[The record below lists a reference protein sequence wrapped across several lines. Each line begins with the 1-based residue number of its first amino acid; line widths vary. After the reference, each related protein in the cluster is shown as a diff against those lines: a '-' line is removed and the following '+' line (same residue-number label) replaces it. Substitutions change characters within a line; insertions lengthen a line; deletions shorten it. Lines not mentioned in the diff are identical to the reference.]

1 MLNALVIFITITE
14 DELQTCSTTLVLDIS
29 NTSSNI
35 IDSRNTEDAAATK
48 IQATYRGYATRKR
61 LKSKSDR
68 VFSATPSQAVPAVDN
83 APSQLVGDAI
93 EEEDI
98 SDDTQNESGDTRT
111 ESDDTQTESG
121 DTRTESGDTQTESDD
136 TRNES
141 GDTRTE
147 SGDTRN
153 ESGDTLNESDDT
165 RNESGDTQ
173 TESDDT
179 RTESGDTRTES
190 GDTQTESDDTQNESG
205 DTEKEHDSTETIEQ
219 INVEPGVVEESVE
232 RQEDKES
239 VKQDNDEVLQ
249 ESTADDTD

>member
-1 MLNALVIFITITE
+1 MIFITITE

-35 IDSRNTEDAAATK
+35 NDNNNTEVAAATK

-61 LKSKSDR
+61 LKSEDDTILVLDTSSNINDNRNTEVAAATKIQATYRGYATRKRLKSESDR

-83 APSQLVGDAI
+83 APSHIVGDAI
-93 EEEDI
+93 EDDDI
-98 SDDTQNESGDTRT
+98 SSQTSDDTQNESGDTRT
-111 ESDDTQTESG
+111 ESG
-121 DTRTESGDTQTESDD
+121 DTR
-136 TRNES
+136 
-141 GDTRTE
+141 
-147 SGDTRN
+147 
-153 ESGDTLNESDDT
+153 
-165 RNESGDTQ
+165 

-179 RTESGDTRTES
+179 RTESDDTR
-190 GDTQTESDDTQNESG
+190 TESDDTQNESG
-205 DTEKEHDSTETIEQ
+205 NTEKEHDSTETIEQ

-239 VKQDNDEVLQ
+239 VKQDIDEVLQ